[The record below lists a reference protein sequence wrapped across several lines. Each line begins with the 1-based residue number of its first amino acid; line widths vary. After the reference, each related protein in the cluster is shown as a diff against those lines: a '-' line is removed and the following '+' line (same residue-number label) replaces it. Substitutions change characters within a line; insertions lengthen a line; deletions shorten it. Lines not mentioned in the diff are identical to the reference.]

1 MKKISVT
8 ELKILLENDQTILID
23 VRELSE
29 YNFECIDGSYH
40 IPLHEISIDKLPSA
54 SKPIVIHCR
63 SGKRSEQACQL
74 LMQQN
79 PNLNLYS
86 LEGGI
91 TAWINQGMDVKN
103 WGKKIIPLDRQTQII
118 AGIFALSGTLLGTF
132 IHPHF
137 YIIPGFVGCGLIFAG
152 ITGWC
157 GTTQILSKMPW
168 NK

>member
-1 MKKISVT
+1 MKKINA
-8 ELKILLENDQTILID
+8 EDLNKLLKDDQAILID

-29 YNFECIDGSYH
+29 YKSECIDGACH
-40 IPLHEISIDKLPSA
+40 IPLHEISIDKIPSS

-63 SGKRSEQACQL
+63 SGRRSEQACQL

-79 PNLNLYS
+79 PDLNLYS

-91 TAWINQGMDVKN
+91 VAWMSKGLNVKN
-103 WGKKIIPLDRQTQII
+103 LGKKIIPLDRQTQIV
-118 AGIFALSGTLLGTF
+118 AGTFALTGTILGTF
-132 IHPHF
+132 VNPYF

-152 ITGWC
+152 FSGWC
-157 GTTQILSKMPW
+157 GTTKILAKMPW